1 MFSSLNKK
9 VKVIYIF
16 LGIIIFFIWSLT
28 AVGLYIT
35 KNSATGSISNS
46 YKSID
51 SIKSMINAVNN
62 QEKAILIYLQGD
74 KEKAINIF

>member
-62 QEKAILIYLQGD
+62 QEKAILIYLQG
-74 KEKAINIF
+74 ESN

>member
-1 MFSSLNKK
+1 M
-9 VKVIYIF
+9 
-16 LGIIIFFIWSLT
+16 
-28 AVGLYIT
+28 T
-35 KNSATGSISNS
+35 KNSTDGPISNS

-74 KEKAINIF
+74 KEKAVNIFHSNDDEFYKWLYIVKGNITIY